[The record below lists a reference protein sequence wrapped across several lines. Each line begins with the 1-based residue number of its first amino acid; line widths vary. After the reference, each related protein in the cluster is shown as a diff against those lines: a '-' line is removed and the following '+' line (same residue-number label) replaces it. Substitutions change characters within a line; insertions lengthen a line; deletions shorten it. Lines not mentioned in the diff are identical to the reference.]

1 MRRTA
6 LIALFAASA
15 SILTACGPSAD
26 ERLGRAVAAAA
37 EPAVAAF
44 VTDLEADRLEN
55 ARARGTAAFQA
66 ATGADSMRV
75 VTASLRGVLGPL
87 AGRTFA
93 GAADLPE
100 APDGALPAAATLR
113 YAGRYAKGEAELD
126 VKVVRG
132 SDGAWRIDGFV
143 ARSPVLTWTLR

>member
-1 MRRTA
+1 MRRA
-6 LIALFAASA
+6 AAVALFAVVHGIA
-15 SILTACGPSAD
+15 ACGPSQD
-26 ERLGRAVAAAA
+26 ERLGRAVAGAA

-66 ATGADSMRV
+66 AVGVDAMRV

-87 AGRTFA
+87 SGRTFT
-93 GAADLPE
+93 AAEGLPE
-100 APDGALPAAATLR
+100 APEGELPGAGTLR

-132 SDGAWRIDGFV
+132 ADGAWRIDGFV
-143 ARSPVLTWTLR
+143 ARSPALTWTLR